1 MSTTRTFD
9 LSGGHA
15 ALDFANT
22 AAWRQPGET
31 RRDHLASYA
40 DLVEW
45 GRQSGLVDDAEAAR
59 LLAAAERQPDRAGAV
74 LEEAKRVRES
84 IFEAFAGLA
93 AGVPVKEEAL
103 AGLNASLPAALS
115 HLQLESAGE
124 EEGVVWTWSAEPA
137 LDRVLWPVVRAAGD
151 LLTSDSRNRV
161 RECASDT
168 CGWLFIDESRNHSR
182 RWCDMKVCGNRDKVR
197 RYRGRER

>member
-1 MSTTRTFD
+1 MTETRKFD
-9 LSGGHA
+9 LSGGNA

-22 AAWRQPGET
+22 LAWRQSDE
-31 RRDHLASYA
+31 RRREDLQSYA

-45 GRQSGLVDDAEAAR
+45 GRQSGIIDEGEAAA
-59 LLAAAERQPDRAGAV
+59 LLAAAERHPSRAAEV

-84 IFEAFAGLA
+84 IFDAFANVA
-93 AGVPVKEEAL
+93 AGTPVTDEAL
-103 AGLNASLPAALS
+103 AGLNARLPEALS
-115 HLQLESAGE
+115 RLRLEAWD
-124 EEGVVWTWSAEPA
+124 EGVVWTWSPEPA
-137 LDRVLWPVVRAAGD
+137 LERVLWPVVRRAAD
-151 LLTSDSRNRV
+151 LLTSDRRERV